1 MPYRGILNPSS
12 SQYCTAA
19 RDDYCR
25 KAGVQESTPEH
36 EDAGLLV
43 LALFH
48 QGATTAEALAA
59 ALENRLQS
67 EESVVLPN
75 GDTTDNAY
83 AAHPIAAR
91 SN

>member
-43 LALFH
+43 LALFTRARPPPKRWRRPWRT
-48 QGATTAEALAA
+48 GFKAKDPSFFRMAT
-59 ALENRLQS
+59 R
-67 EESVVLPN
+67 
-75 GDTTDNAY
+75 
-83 AAHPIAAR
+83 PIMHTLR
-91 SN
+91 TR